1 MKRNRILFPLL
12 VLLLGLFSSV
22 HAQERY
28 ADLTFVTDAA
38 LEYQLLLSG
47 EPNTSVQM
55 VWGNGVTVKKTFNEK
70 GVIRIAD
77 KLKDRTLKI
86 IGDIH
91 TMDCSGGWIEK
102 IDVRTLDNLTLL
114 GARKC
119 PITQIDLSQNA
130 NLSDLAIEDT
140 PLEALDLSGCP
151 KIRLLLLSANEKL
164 KSVKLPAKRE
174 FLEEIN
180 LGGDFL
186 IKEIDLTNSPKLK
199 SANLSAV
206 SVSHI
211 DLSGCPSLKT
221 FRGKGPVTKKITLP
235 VENQLESFAF
245 SMSSIEEIDLSHC
258 DKLITLDLSYN
269 KKLKSI
275 DCSKLQ
281 SLVNL
286 ACPDTAIKELD
297 LSHCPKLASLSCEML
312 PSLTVLDVSKN
323 TELSDI
329 ICHSTGVTKLQLAQ
343 SKIQSLDCSM
353 NQKLT
358 ELTLPATLTDLDCSS
373 CSLTDIDLSKCA
385 ELSYLVCSDNQL
397 KEINLSTTHKLSS
410 LICSGNQLSML
421 DLTPLSELTHLSI
434 AENPISR
441 IVMSNH
447 PVLSYIKANNIKLS
461 VCALDSLYA
470 ALPKFLG
477 EPMDPADHLIENNIP
492 NVAQFSK
499 TDIVTAKGW
508 RFTTKGDGTGCTTAV
523 SYIRTVQPTL
533 APNPASEQVTISG
546 IEMGDNIAIYSSMGE
561 LLLEHKAKSSDAISI
576 PTDTMPD
583 GHYLVV
589 VSHEDTAET
598 LSLIVAH

>member
-180 LGGDFL
+180 LGNDVR
-186 IKEIDLTNSPKLK
+186 ITEIELKNSPKLK
-199 SANLSAV
+199 SADLSV
-206 SVSHI
+206 ISVPHI
-211 DLSGCPSLKT
+211 DLSGCSSLT
-221 FRGKGPVTKKITLP
+221 HLRGKGPVTKKLTLP
-235 VENQLESFAF
+235 VENQLKSLAF

-258 DKLITLDLSYN
+258 DKLTSLDLSYN
-269 KKLKSI
+269 KKLKSL
-275 DCSKLQ
+275 DCSKLL
-281 SLVNL
+281 SLVDL

-323 TELSDI
+323 KELTVI
-329 ICHSTGVTKLQLAQ
+329 NCHSTGITRLHLDQ
-343 SKIQSLDCSM
+343 SKIQYLDCSM
-353 NQKLT
+353 NQQLA

-373 CSLTDIDLSKCA
+373 CNLENIDISKCA
-385 ELSYLVCSDNQL
+385 ELTSLVCTNNQL
-397 KEINLSTTHKLSS
+397 KEINLSTAPKLLS
-410 LICSGNQLSML
+410 LICSNNQLPKL
-421 DLTPLSELTHLSI
+421 DISTLSELSHLVI
-434 AENPISR
+434 AQNPLSQ
-441 IVMSNH
+441 IVLGNH
-447 PVLSYIKANNIKLS
+447 PNLKYVKANNIKLS
-461 VCALDSLYA
+461 VCGLDSLYA

-477 EPMDPADHLIENNIP
+477 EPMDPVDHLIENNIP
-492 NVAQFSK
+492 DVAPYSK
-499 TDIVTAKGW
+499 TDIAAAKGW
-508 RFTTKGDGTGCTTAV
+508 HFTTTGDGTGCTTAV
-523 SYIRTVQPTL
+523 AYIRTAPL
-533 APNPASEQVTISG
+533 ALSPNPATEQVTISG
-546 IEMGDNIAIYSSMGE
+546 IEMGDKVAIYSSMGE
-561 LLLEHKAKSSDAISI
+561 LLLERTAKSSDAISI
-576 PTDTMPD
+576 PTSSMPD
-583 GHYLVV
+583 GQYLVV

>member
-28 ADLTFVTDAA
+28 ATLTFVSSEA
-38 LEYQLLLSG
+38 LDYQLILSG
-47 EPNTSVQM
+47 KPNASVQM
-55 VWGNGVTVKKTFNEK
+55 VWGNGATSQKTFNEH
-70 GVIRIAD
+70 GIIRITD
-77 KLKDRTLKI
+77 KLKDKTLKI
-86 IGDIH
+86 VGDIH
-91 TMDCSGGWIEK
+91 SLDCSGGWGEGL
-102 IDVRTLDNLTLL
+102 DVRTLDNLTLL
-114 GARKC
+114 AARKC
-119 PITQIDLSQNA
+119 PITQVDLSKNA
-130 NLSDLAIEDT
+130 ELSELAIEDT
-140 PLEALDLSGCP
+140 PLESLDLSNCP

-164 KSVKLPAKRE
+164 KSVKMPAKRE

-180 LGGDFL
+180 LGNDVR
-186 IKEIDLTNSPKLK
+186 ITEIELKNSPKLK
-199 SANLSAV
+199 SADLSV
-206 SVSHI
+206 ISVPHI
-211 DLSGCPSLKT
+211 DLSGCSSLT
-221 FRGKGPVTKKITLP
+221 HLRGKGPVTKKLTLP
-235 VENQLESFAF
+235 VENQLKSLAF

-258 DKLITLDLSYN
+258 DKLTSLDLSYN
-269 KKLKSI
+269 KKLKSL
-275 DCSKLQ
+275 DCSKLL
-281 SLVNL
+281 SLVDL

-323 TELSDI
+323 KELTVI
-329 ICHSTGVTKLQLAQ
+329 NCHSTAITRLHLDQ
-343 SKIQSLDCSM
+343 SKIQYLDCSM
-353 NQKLT
+353 NQKLA

-373 CSLTDIDLSKCA
+373 CNLENIDISKCA
-385 ELSYLVCSDNQL
+385 ELTSLVCTDNQL
-397 KEINLSTTHKLSS
+397 KEINLSTAPKLLS
-410 LICSGNQLSML
+410 LICSNNQLPKL
-421 DLTPLSELTHLSI
+421 DISTLSELSHLVI
-434 AENPISR
+434 AENPISQ
-441 IVMSNH
+441 IVLGNH
-447 PVLSYIKANNIKLS
+447 PNLNYVKANNIKLS
-461 VCALDSLYA
+461 VCGLDSLYA

-508 RFTTKGDGTGCTTAV
+508 RFTTKGDGTGCTTAI

-561 LLLEHKAKSSDAISI
+561 LLLEHKAESSDAISI

-589 VSHEDTAET
+589 VSHENTAEI